1 MAEMVSNGAAISHRH
16 LHQDLTIS
24 NIIDVMLLPGT
35 KKIVFV
41 SKFFATR
48 SALRVVH
55 AVLYLIPHVGTHQT
69 SVIIIIVSVYGT
81 RGCTPVS
88 VVRLLHFQISNHKVP
103 GSLQLYCTL

>member
-1 MAEMVSNGAAISHRH
+1 MKWRWLMAEMVSNGAAISHRH

-55 AVLYLIPHVGTHQT
+55 AVLYLMYVSCVHV
-69 SVIIIIVSVYGT
+69 
-81 RGCTPVS
+81 
-88 VVRLLHFQISNHKVP
+88 L
-103 GSLQLYCTL
+103 